1 MILTLFAQTEAGA
14 DPSEA
19 DLMAWADRFD
29 HDFPVLNDFG
39 YPVGGSFVEGSTISL
54 PSMSLIAPGG
64 EGLKADAYVTEADI
78 EAILPW

>member
-14 DPSEA
+14 EPSED
-19 DLMAWADRFD
+19 DLMAWADRFG

-39 YPVGGSFVEGSTISL
+39 YPVGGAFVEGNTISL

-64 EGLKADAYVTEADI
+64 EVIKADAYVTEADI